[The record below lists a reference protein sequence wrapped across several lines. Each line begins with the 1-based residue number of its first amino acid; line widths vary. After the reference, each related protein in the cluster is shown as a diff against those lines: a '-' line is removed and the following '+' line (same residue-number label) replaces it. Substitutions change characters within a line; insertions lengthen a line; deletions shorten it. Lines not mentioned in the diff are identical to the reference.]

1 MGSNFFDTDLMDY
14 ILWDIGLDSFVLR
27 ETEMEVHSF
36 FHKVDNFIFGIADVF
51 DDNDLSFL
59 SEVSFFAN
67 IIVDIFPD

>member
-1 MGSNFFDTDLMDY
+1 MNC
-14 ILWDIGLDSFVLR
+14 ILWNIGLDSFVLR
-27 ETEMEVHSF
+27 ETEVEVHSF
-36 FHKVDNFIFGIADVF
+36 FHKADNFIFGIANIDFF